1 MATIPE
7 ASSHVLQLNRAT
19 KIYPGAFG
27 PAVDRL
33 TLSLAQGEIMSI
45 LGPSGCG
52 KTTTLRL
59 IAGFETLEEGE
70 VSLRGR
76 VVSTKHH
83 LVPPEKREVAMVFQ
97 DYALFP
103 HLTVAKNIAF
113 GLRKM
118 DSSHRRERVAGL
130 ACGGTSATAVLCAS
144 LS

>member
-1 MATIPE
+1 MATVPE

-33 TLSLAQGEIMSI
+33 TLSLAQGEILSI

-59 IAGFETLEEGE
+59 IAGFESLQEGE

-113 GLRKM
+113 GAVGAIAVVQLLKNRS
-118 DSSHRRERVAGL
+118 DAPP
-130 ACGGTSATAVLCAS
+130 APPATVQGWG
-144 LS
+144 